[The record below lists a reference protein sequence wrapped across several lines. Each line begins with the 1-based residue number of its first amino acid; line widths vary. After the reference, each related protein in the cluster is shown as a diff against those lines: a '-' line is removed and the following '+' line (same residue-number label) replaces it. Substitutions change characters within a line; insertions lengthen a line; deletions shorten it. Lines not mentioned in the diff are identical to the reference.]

1 MYKVKDN
8 EHGVITQSGIH
19 SLLKKKKVS
28 GRMHEGKKVMEFE
41 VTNKYSS
48 PTVREDLRNWKL
60 QWCIGRKIFFN
71 YSITPLLQYSI
82 SFTVFRK

>member
-19 SLLKKKKVS
+19 SLLQKKKVS

-41 VTNKYSS
+41 VTNKCSS
-48 PTVREDLRNWKL
+48 PTVREGLRNWKL
-60 QWCIGRKIFFN
+60 QWCIGRKIN
-71 YSITPLLQYSI
+71 HK
-82 SFTVFRK
+82 RKSSQEMEKS